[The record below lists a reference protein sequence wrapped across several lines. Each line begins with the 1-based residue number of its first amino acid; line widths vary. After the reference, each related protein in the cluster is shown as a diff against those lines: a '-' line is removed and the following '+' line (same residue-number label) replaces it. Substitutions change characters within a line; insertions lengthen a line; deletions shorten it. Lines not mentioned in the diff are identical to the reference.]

1 MPVEDIDLRLDDNLN
16 DNDQNLQLGEVQNDI
31 SSQNLD
37 TKIIKSNSNKK
48 EYKINIPPDS
58 KPIVV
63 LCGPP
68 NSGKS
73 MIIKCLADYLYNSSE
88 LGYTIKANRNLI
100 ADDDYQLDCEI
111 FDSSLGQEAPFSNTT
126 NFLLA
131 DVLDKHGNIQLYF
144 LEAPGEH
151 YFSLDK
157 DEPNVPFKHYL
168 SKVATTGS
176 GVQRKV
182 IYVILLDLDSP
193 ISFRKNETIR
203 RKYQDKMIRLYNNY
217 VKGRNS
223 KVILLYN
230 KVDIPRNGLWANSNG
245 VFNLSSILED
255 AKGHYANFFNSFTQ
269 KKLVFFTIDNFTFL
283 PFCTGTYNPDEN
295 GNKTYTSPGSYYPAT
310 LWKELVKKF

>member
-100 ADDDYQLDCEI
+100 ADDDYRTFEELE
-111 FDSSLGQEAPFSNTT
+111 
-126 NFLLA
+126 
-131 DVLDKHGNIQLYF
+131 YF
-144 LEAPGEH
+144 Q
-151 YFSLDK
+151 SD
-157 DEPNVPFKHYL
+157 
-168 SKVATTGS
+168 GS
-176 GVQRKV
+176 GRSCGEAMKRRMAE
-182 IYVILLDLDSP
+182 LM
-193 ISFRKNETIR
+193 
-203 RKYQDKMIRLYNNY
+203 RKYGCEFYLVSRDKLAQAIIYWLSQEPLLKSSYNQNLFQ
-217 VKGRNS
+217 V
-223 KVILLYN
+223 
-230 KVDIPRNGLWANSNG
+230 AN
-245 VFNLSSILED
+245 
-255 AKGHYANFFNSFTQ
+255 
-269 KKLVFFTIDNFTFL
+269 
-283 PFCTGTYNPDEN
+283 
-295 GNKTYTSPGSYYPAT
+295 
-310 LWKELVKKF
+310 